1 MRRTGLKPQ
10 AVQSLVMAGA
20 FDAFVPNRRIA
31 LWDAGLPIRP
41 SRNGQR
47 AFPVSGQESV
57 PNPPD
62 FTEYEQMMPR
72 RTISIAFS
80 ESVANPPRPL

>member
-41 SRNGQR
+41 SRSGQR
-47 AFPVSGQESV
+47 AFPVSGHESG
-57 PNPPD
+57 P
-62 FTEYEQMMPR
+62 
-72 RTISIAFS
+72 
-80 ESVANPPRPL
+80 